1 MSLNEL
7 FKKEVKALNIGIQ
20 TFHDS
25 LTQQSVSV
33 INLTW
38 KPIAGGDQELIKI
51 IETLSKDDRI
61 LDANKQAVERINN
74 SSPVWV
80 DVLSAKDAIN
90 LPSDIILHSGPPLS
104 YSEMS
109 VPMKGAVLA
118 ALKFEGLAETE
129 EDVAAL
135 VNKNKIK
142 FKPCHD
148 YGCVG
153 PMTGIISSSMPLLCV
168 KNTKYGNMAYSTLN
182 EGAGEV
188 ARFGASSTKT
198 ISHLNWIKNVL
209 APSLKKAVITA
220 EGMNLKLIIAQA
232 LNMGDELHMRNNAS
246 STLFFKAILPYII
259 KTNKNHQELSD
270 ISKFLS
276 TNNDQFFLNFAMAA
290 MKVSTDVANEI
301 SFSTIV
307 TAMARNGV
315 NFGIKISGL
324 GNQWFVEKAP
334 IVEGLYFP
342 GFTSKDA
349 NPDIGDSAIME
360 TGGLGG
366 FAIAAGISVL
376 KLLGNSSFSEAM
388 QITEN
393 MYQIT
398 TDTSQSYFIP
408 NLNFK
413 GVPIGID
420 LIKVVSTGLTPMIN
434 TAIASAK
441 AGGGMIGAG
450 VSRAPMKMFVDAL
463 KAFNNKQNNGGK

>member
-1 MSLNEL
+1 
-7 FKKEVKALNIGIQ
+7 
-20 TFHDS
+20 
-25 LTQQSVSV
+25 
-33 INLTW
+33 
-38 KPIAGGDQELIKI
+38 
-51 IETLSKDDRI
+51 
-61 LDANKQAVERINN
+61 
-74 SSPVWV
+74 
-80 DVLSAKDAIN
+80 
-90 LPSDIILHSGPPLS
+90 
-104 YSEMS
+104 
-109 VPMKGAVLA
+109 
-118 ALKFEGLAETE
+118 
-129 EDVAAL
+129 
-135 VNKNKIK
+135 
-142 FKPCHD
+142 
-148 YGCVG
+148 
-153 PMTGIISSSMPLLCV
+153 
-168 KNTKYGNMAYSTLN
+168 
-182 EGAGEV
+182 
-188 ARFGASSTKT
+188 
-198 ISHLNWIKNVL
+198 
-209 APSLKKAVITA
+209 
-220 EGMNLKLIIAQA
+220 
-232 LNMGDELHMRNNAS
+232 MGDELHMRNNAS

-315 NFGIKISGL
+315 NFGIKVSGL

-398 TDTSQSYFIP
+398 TDTSQSYLIP

-413 GVPIGID
+413 GAPLGID
-420 LIKVVSTGLTPMIN
+420 LIKVVSTGITPMIN

-450 VSRAPMKMFVDAL
+450 ISRAPMKMFVDAL
-463 KAFNNKQNNGGK
+463 KAFNNK

>member
-1 MSLNEL
+1 MGVNEL
-7 FKKEVKALNIGIQ
+7 FKIKLKALNLGIEN
-20 TFHDS
+20 FHDS
-25 LTQQSVSV
+25 LLQQSVSV
-33 INLTW
+33 INVLW
-38 KPIAGGDQELIKI
+38 KPLAGGDLELINI
-51 IETLSKDDRI
+51 IENLNKDERI
-61 LDANKQAVERINN
+61 VLANKQAVERINN
-74 SSPVWV
+74 SVPVWI
-80 DVLSAKDAIN
+80 DVLPAKEAIK
-90 LPSDIILHSGPPLS
+90 LPNDVILHSGPPLS

-118 ALKFEGLAETE
+118 ALKFEGLAESE
-129 EDVAAL
+129 EEVESL
-135 VNKNKIK
+135 VITDKIK

-198 ISHLNWIKNVL
+198 ISHLNWIKEVL
-209 APSLKKAVITA
+209 APSLKKAVKAADGI
-220 EGMNLKLIIAQA
+220 NLKLIIAQA

-246 STLFFKAILPYII
+246 STLFFKTVLPYII
-259 KTNKNHQELSD
+259 KTNNNHQELSE

-324 GNQWFVEKAP
+324 GNRWFVEKAP

-342 GFTSKDA
+342 GFNSQDA

-388 QITEN
+388 LITEN

-398 TDTSQSYFIP
+398 NDFSQNYFIP

-413 GVPIGID
+413 GVPLGID
-420 LIKVVSTGLTPMIN
+420 LIKVISTGITPMIN
-434 TAIASAK
+434 TAIASKK

-450 VSRAPMKMFVDAL
+450 ISRAPMKMFVDAL
-463 KAFNNKQNNGGK
+463 KAFNNKYI

>member
-1 MSLNEL
+1 MGVNEL
-7 FKKEVKALNIGIQ
+7 FKIKLKALNLGIEN
-20 TFHDS
+20 FHDS
-25 LTQQSVSV
+25 LLQQSVSV
-33 INLTW
+33 INVLW
-38 KPIAGGDQELIKI
+38 KPLAGGDLELINI
-51 IETLSKDDRI
+51 IENLNKDERI
-61 LDANKQAVERINN
+61 VLANKQAVERINN
-74 SSPVWV
+74 SVPVWI
-80 DVLSAKDAIN
+80 DVLPAKEAIS
-90 LPSDIILHSGPPLS
+90 LPNDVILHSGPPLS

-118 ALKFEGLAETE
+118 ALKFEGLAESE
-129 EDVAAL
+129 KDVESL
-135 VNKNKIK
+135 VRNDKIK

-198 ISHLNWIKNVL
+198 ISHLNWIKEVL
-209 APSLKKAVITA
+209 APSLKKAVIA
-220 EGMNLKLIIAQA
+220 ADGINLKLIIAQA

-246 STLFFKAILPYII
+246 STLFFKTVMPYVI
-259 KTNKNHQELSD
+259 KTNKNHQELSA

-276 TNNDQFFLNFAMAA
+276 TNNDQFFLNFAMAS
-290 MKVSTDVANEI
+290 MKASTDVANEI

-307 TAMARNGV
+307 IAMARNGV

-324 GNQWFVEKAP
+324 GNRWFVEKAP
-334 IVEGLYFP
+334 VVEGLYFP
-342 GFTSKDA
+342 GFNSQDA

-376 KLLGNSSFSEAM
+376 KLLGNSNFSEAM
-388 QITEN
+388 LITEN

-398 TDTSQSYFIP
+398 TDFSQNYFIP

-413 GVPIGID
+413 GVPLGID
-420 LIKVVSTGLTPMIN
+420 LIKVISTGITPMIN
-434 TAIASAK
+434 TAIASKK

-450 VSRAPMKMFVDAL
+450 ISRAPMKMFVDAL
-463 KAFNNKQNNGGK
+463 KAFNDKYK